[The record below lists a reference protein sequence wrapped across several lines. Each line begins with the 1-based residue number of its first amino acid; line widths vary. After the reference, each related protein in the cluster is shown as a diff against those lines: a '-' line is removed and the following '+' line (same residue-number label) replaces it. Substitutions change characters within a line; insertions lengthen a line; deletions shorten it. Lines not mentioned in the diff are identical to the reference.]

1 MVQKD
6 IAIQLDL
13 RKPKLHI
20 HGFRRTNI
28 AIEISEVA
36 LPDRPALARKL
47 LSRESARPAIVYAP
61 TRKDTE
67 SIAEALQSLGRVSPY
82 HAGLS
87 HEKRQAIQ
95 RDFQS
100 GKLDVIVA
108 TIAFG
113 MGIDKSD
120 IRTVVHAALPSS
132 VEAYYQ
138 EIGRAGRDG
147 KFSRAILM
155 HSYADHRTREFF
167 IKKNYPDIKVL
178 EAVLK
183 KIPKSGIARPEIR
196 SSMDASTL
204 DNALEKLWIH
214 GAIEIDGNDDV
225 RSLGSAWQKSYLD
238 QQIHKETEVS
248 LMSKFAQNATTCRM
262 LLFLHHFGDLSD
274 KQEGCGICDFCLPL
288 GSLSKSFRQPN
299 AREQA
304 VMVGLLKLLDLQ
316 TRSMSISK
324 AFQNLEASGLVSDRR
339 LFDACAD
346 TLIRHGAITAN
357 MESFEKD
364 GQPIIYKSITAVGPY
379 LEEPKWDDYLIL
391 ESQATS
397 EAKTYAPRKSSKTKT
412 RSKSATTRQGASRS
426 SSKGSSLA
434 IDEIDDPLA
443 QKLRGWRLR
452 TAKKEKIP
460 AYRVFSDRTLTAL
473 LDERPH
479 DIEALKG
486 IDGIGPIKFDK
497 YGPELIK
504 LIMES

>member
-1 MVQKD
+1 MLAQRLLRFRPAPIVAMTATATPLVQKD
-6 IAIQLDL
+6 IAMQLDL

-67 SIAEALQSLGRVSPY
+67 SIAEALQSIGRVSPY

-87 HEKRQAIQ
+87 HEKRQGIQ
-95 RDFQS
+95 RDFQA

-178 EAVLK
+178 EGVLK
-183 KIPKSGIARPEIR
+183 KIPREGVARPDIR

-204 DNALEKLWIH
+204 DNALEKLWVH
-214 GAIEIDGNDDV
+214 GAIEIDGNDEV
-225 RSLGSAWQKSYLD
+225 RSLPKAWQKSYLD
-238 QQIHKETEVS
+238 QQIHKEAEVS
-248 LMSKFAQNATTCRM
+248 LMSNFAQNATSCRM
-262 LLFLHHFGDLSD
+262 LLFLHHFGDVSD

-324 AFQNLEASGLVSDRR
+324 AFQNLEASLLVSDRK

-346 TLIRHGAITAN
+346 TLIRQGAVTAK

-364 GQPIIYKSITAVGPY
+364 GQPIIYKSLTAVGPF
-379 LEEPKWDDYLIL
+379 LEEPNWDDYLIL

-397 EAKTYAPRKSSKTKT
+397 EVKTYAPRKSKAKSKTKT
-412 RSKSATTRQGASRS
+412 PRQGASRS
-426 SSKGSSLA
+426 KGSSQS

-452 TAKKEKIP
+452 TAKKEKVP
-460 AYRVFSDRTLTAL
+460 AYRVFSDKTLSAL
-473 LDERPH
+473 
-479 DIEALKG
+479 
-486 IDGIGPIKFDK
+486 
-497 YGPELIK
+497 
-504 LIMES
+504 